1 MSIHAI
7 ICFGSDIPAPIF
19 LFIYIKNEKVYKFII
34 QSTMDAMR
42 YDLEID
48 DIIINGLNERDMH
61 WNELYRHVRESH
73 KHLSYDAFTK
83 HLKILISKKL
93 VDRNDIKQRGVKVFY
108 FLTEEARQQLRLK
121 ILQSKSSKGRTKME
135 LRTNEDRRQLLFILL
150 LLFRQRHT
158 YHLETEQDFDDFLSM
173 FNLTGKVFTLGSNKL
188 EIAKDKNQYYRNST
202 LNAGHVIVN
211 RRELVD
217 SRTQQSHS
225 VSYRCNVRRISI
237 KEISNPETRPAF
249 WHVKLTEPEINDAVQ
264 SLCEEGLIR
273 PFMYQNEPLY
283 FVVEKSLEVLLDDC
297 YILYKDIYNEILHI
311 WEFLRKPTPEEVG
324 WLELFEGT
332 KRASEIRN
340 ETYKKRKAI
349 REDKRPGFL
358 NFLKKENKEWEKELG
373 KMVSQIMTKHS
384 KTIQEY
390 RFPTEKIFELIYPEF
405 LHESFS
411 GIS

>member
-1 MSIHAI
+1 
-7 ICFGSDIPAPIF
+7 
-19 LFIYIKNEKVYKFII
+19 
-34 QSTMDAMR
+34 MDVMR
-42 YDLEID
+42 YDLKID
-48 DIIINGLNERDMH
+48 GIIIKCLNERDMH
-61 WNELYRHVRESH
+61 WNELYRHVCESY
-73 KHLSYDAFTK
+73 KHISYDAFTK
-83 HLKILISKKL
+83 HLKILRSKKL
-93 VDRNDIKQRGVKVFY
+93 VDRNDIKERGVKVYY
-108 FLTEEARQQLRLK
+108 FLTEEARQQRRLK
-121 ILQSKSSKGRTKME
+121 ILQYKSSKERTRME
-135 LRTNEDRRQLLFILL
+135 IKTNEDRRQAVLILLF
-150 LLFRQRHT
+150 LFRKRHT
-158 YHLETEQDFDDFLSM
+158 YHLETEQDFDDFLST

-188 EIAKDKNQYYRNST
+188 EIAKDKNQFYRNST
-202 LNAGHVIVN
+202 LIAGDVIVN

-217 SRTQQSHS
+217 SRSHQSHS
-225 VSYRCNVRRISI
+225 LSYLCSIRRINL
-237 KEISNPETRPAF
+237 KEILNPETRPAF
-249 WHVKLTEPEINDAVQ
+249 WHLKLTEGEINDAIQ
-264 SLCEEGLIR
+264 SLREEGLIR